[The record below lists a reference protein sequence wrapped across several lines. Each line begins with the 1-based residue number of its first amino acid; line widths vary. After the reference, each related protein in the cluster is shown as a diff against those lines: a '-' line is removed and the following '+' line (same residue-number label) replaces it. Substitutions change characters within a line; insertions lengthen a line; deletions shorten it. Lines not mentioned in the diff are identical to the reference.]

1 MTIINIYRIYL
12 PILILCFAS
21 CQNANNPEIN
31 KKSEFKAV
39 YDKVINS
46 REISSANREIKKSLS
61 DRKINKTE
69 SKYLEA
75 LALYNHGMHYDSVMS
90 ICETA
95 LSDKAATVDKNLSY
109 RLYYLLSNVAYTSS
123 NYPDMIKYSSQASR
137 TARELGKEEKAQE
150 MYAAVGYGNVLM
162 GHDNTGLK
170 MIDNALNQLSTMNTW
185 ESYNGQIITYKYKIS
200 CLDRLGK
207 AEMISDAANNIISIV
222 NILRKS
228 GLNANGI
235 PQCFIKDPIIY
246 KETLDTYKMQ
256 ALAYLAYSSAK
267 TKDTGNAKA
276 YIKEFERNPMS
287 RTVDGKRIIV
297 SALAELGMFDK
308 MLEAY
313 NDIDKSRYRDTI
325 NESFY
330 AELQYKS
337 RAAAAEGNNV
347 LARLYLE
354 RALIIGDSLAIRS
367 NRTQMAR
374 NMSIYRVQEERLKAS
389 KAESHARTMAIASAL
404 VLAIALLLAVLSVLQ
419 YKKKKIISM
428 KNMKLARNIEELY
441 EYKNKYEDLLRG
453 ITSSKRTDNKGK
465 QVNSNNIDQQ
475 LFQTI
480 DKVIREEKLYLATDF
495 QRQTLVDK
503 LHVDRNRIGHAICEY
518 SGFSNLSAYINNYR
532 LEHAF
537 KMLHSSDMSLTVD
550 IIAKSSG
557 FATVRTFYRLFKEKY
572 GMTPS
577 EFRKNIN
584 EF

>member
-1 MTIINIYRIYL
+1 MTFINIFRIYL
-12 PILILCFAS
+12 PILALCFAS
-21 CQNANNPEIN
+21 CQNTS
-31 KKSEFKAV
+31 KSEVSNKSGFKAV

-61 DRKINKTE
+61 DRNINNAE

-75 LALYNHGMHYDSVMS
+75 LTLYNHGMHYDSVMS

-95 LSDKAATVDKNLSY
+95 LSDKAVAADEHLSY
-109 RLYYLLSNVAYTSS
+109 RLFYLLSNVAYTSS

-137 TARELGKEEKAQE
+137 TARKLGKEEKAQE

-162 GHDNTGLK
+162 GHDNTGLR
-170 MIDNALNQLSTMNTW
+170 MIDNALNQLSSMDTW

-207 AEMISDAANNIISIV
+207 TGMISDAANNIIHIV
-222 NILRKS
+222 NILRKN
-228 GLNANGI
+228 GLHTDGI
-235 PQCFIKDPIIY
+235 PQCFIKDPTIY
-246 KETLDTYKMQ
+246 KETLDTYQMQ
-256 ALAYLAYSSAK
+256 ALAYLAYSYAK
-267 TKDTGNAKA
+267 TNNTNKAKA

-287 RTVDGKRIIV
+287 KTVDGKRIIV

-313 NDIDKSRYRDTI
+313 RDIDKSRCKDTI

-347 LARLYLE
+347 MARQYLE

-374 NMSIYRVQEERLKAS
+374 NMTIYRVQEERLKAS
-389 KAESHARTMAIASAL
+389 NAESHARTMAIASVL

-453 ITSSKRTDNKGK
+453 IASSKKAGDKDK

-475 LFQTI
+475 LFLTI
-480 DKVIREEKLYLATDF
+480 DEVILEEKLYLATDF

-532 LEHAF
+532 LEYAF
-537 KMLHSSDMSLTVD
+537 KMLHSSDMSLTID

-584 EF
+584 VF

>member
-137 TARELGKEEKAQE
+137 TARDLGKEEKAQE

-222 NILRKS
+222 NILRKN

-267 TKDTGNAKA
+267 TKDTDNAKA

-465 QVNSNNIDQQ
+465 QVNSNNIGQQ

-584 EF
+584 KF

>member
-1 MTIINIYRIYL
+1 MAFINIIRIYL
-12 PILILCFAS
+12 PILTLCFAS
-21 CQNANNPEIN
+21 CQNSSKPNDKDRSGFN
-31 KKSEFKAV
+31 AV
-39 YDKVINS
+39 YDKVINC
-46 REISSANREIKKSLS
+46 REISGANKEIEKSLLT
-61 DRKINKTE
+61 KEINKAE

-75 LALYNHGMHYDSVMS
+75 LALYNHGLHYDSVMS

-95 LSDKAATVDKNLSY
+95 LSDRAVATDKGLSY

-123 NYPDMIKYSSQASR
+123 NYPDMIKYSSLASR
-137 TARELGKEEKAQE
+137 TALELGKDEKAQE

-162 GHDNTGLK
+162 GHGNTGLK

-200 CLDRLGK
+200 CLDKLG
-207 AEMISDAANNIISIV
+207 ETGMISDAAKHIISIV
-222 NILRKS
+222 DILREK
-228 GLNANGI
+228 GLHTDGI
-235 PQCFIKDPIIY
+235 PQCFTKDSIVY
-246 KETLDTYKMQ
+246 QETLDTYRMQ
-256 ALAYLAYSSAK
+256 ALAYLAYSYAK
-267 TKDTGNAKA
+267 TKNTSKAKA

-287 RTVDGKRIIV
+287 KTVDGKRIIV

-313 NDIDKSRYRDTI
+313 SDIDKSRCRDTI

-337 RAAAAEGNNV
+337 RAAAAKDNDV
-347 LARLYLE
+347 MARLYLE
-354 RALIIGDSLAIRS
+354 RALVIGDSLAIRS

-389 KAESHARTMAIASAL
+389 KAESHAKTMAIASAL
-404 VLAIALLLAVLSVLQ
+404 VLAIALLLAILSILQ

-453 ITSSKRTDNKGK
+453 ITSNKRNDNKN
-465 QVNSNNIDQQ
+465 QQTDDNNIDKQ
-475 LFQTI
+475 LFLTI
-480 DKVIREEKLYLATDF
+480 DEVIREEKLYLATDF
-495 QRQTLVDK
+495 QRQTLVDR
-503 LHVDRNRIGHAICEY
+503 LHTDRNRIGHAICEY

-537 KMLHSSDMSLTVD
+537 KLLHSSDSNLTID
-550 IIAKSSG
+550 MIAKSSG
-557 FATVRTFYRLFKEKY
+557 FATARTFYRLFKEKY